1 MANDFDYNDRY
12 GIKPASRWRPIAGV
26 ILSIGLIWLLWA
38 GLHHSRPELTFRL
51 ISFNVTDDRNTE
63 IRFEAT
69 RRDADRELTC
79 TLVARDFD
87 KLIVGQIDDVIP
99 AGQGY
104 IDRTATIPT
113 RNLAATATV
122 LRCL

>member
-26 ILSIGLIWLLWA
+26 ILSIGLIWLIWA
-38 GLHHSRPELTFRL
+38 GLHHSRPEVTFRL
-51 ISFNVTDDRNTE
+51 ISFNVIDDRNTE

-69 RRDADRELTC
+69 RRDEDRELTC

-104 IDRTATIPT
+104 IDRTTTIPT

>member
-12 GIKPASRWRPIAGV
+12 GIKPASVWRPIAGV

-38 GLHHSRPELTFRL
+38 GLHHSRPEVTFRL

-104 IDRTATIPT
+104 IDRTTTIPT

>member
-12 GIKPASRWRPIAGV
+12 GIKPASVWRPIAGV

-38 GLHHSRPELTFRL
+38 GLHHSRPEVTFRL
-51 ISFNVTDDRNTE
+51 ISFTVPSDRNTE

-104 IDRTATIPT
+104 IDRTTTIPT

>member
-12 GIKPASRWRPIAGV
+12 GIKPANRWRPVAAA
-26 ILSIGLIWLLWA
+26 ILVVGLIWLLWA
-38 GLHHSRPELTFRL
+38 GLHHARPEISQRL
-51 ISFNVTDDRNTE
+51 ISFTVTDSRE
-63 IRFEAT
+63 IFIRYEAT
-69 RRDADRELTC
+69 RLDPNRELTC
-79 TLVARDFD
+79 TLVARDID
-87 KLIVGQIDDVIP
+87 KLIVGQVDDVIP

-104 IDRTATIPT
+104 IDRTTPIPT

>member
-12 GIKPASRWRPIAGV
+12 GIKQASRWRPIAGV

-51 ISFNVTDDRNTE
+51 ISFKVIDDRNTE
-63 IRFEAT
+63 IRFETT

-104 IDRTATIPT
+104 IDRTTTIPT

>member
-12 GIKPASRWRPIAGV
+12 GIKPASRWRPVALV

-51 ISFNVTDDRNTE
+51 ISFNVIDDRNTE

-104 IDRTATIPT
+104 IDRTTTIPT

>member
-51 ISFNVTDDRNTE
+51 ISFKVIDDRNTE

-104 IDRTATIPT
+104 IDRTTTIPT

>member
-12 GIKPASRWRPIAGV
+12 GIKPASVWRPVAGV
-26 ILSIGLIWLLWA
+26 ILSIGLIWLIWA
-38 GLHHSRPELTFRL
+38 GLHHSRPEVTFRL
-51 ISFNVTDDRNTE
+51 ISFTVPSDRETE

-69 RRDADRELTC
+69 RRDINRELTC

-104 IDRTATIPT
+104 IDRKTTIPT

>member
-12 GIKPASRWRPIAGV
+12 GIKPASRWRPVAAV
-26 ILSIGLIWLLWA
+26 ILVVGLIWLLWA
-38 GLHHSRPELTFRL
+38 GLHHARPEITFRL
-51 ISFNVTDDRNTE
+51 ISFTVTDSRE
-63 IRFEAT
+63 IFIRYEAT
-69 RRDADRELTC
+69 RRDENRELTC

-87 KLIVGQIDDVIP
+87 KLIVGQIDDLIP
-99 AGQGY
+99 AGKSY
-104 IDRTATIPT
+104 IDRTTPIPT

>member
-12 GIKPASRWRPIAGV
+12 GIKPASVWRPIVGV

-51 ISFNVTDDRNTE
+51 ISFNVIDDRNTE

-104 IDRTATIPT
+104 IDRTTTIPT

>member
-12 GIKPASRWRPIAGV
+12 GIKPASVWRPIAGV
-26 ILSIGLIWLLWA
+26 ILSIGLIWLIWA

-104 IDRTATIPT
+104 IDRSTTIPT

>member
-1 MANDFDYNDRY
+1 MANDFDYKDRY

-51 ISFNVTDDRNTE
+51 ISFNVIDDRNTE

-104 IDRTATIPT
+104 IDRTTTIPT

>member
-12 GIKPASRWRPIAGV
+12 GIKPASVWRPVAGV
-26 ILSIGLIWLLWA
+26 ILSIGLIWLIWA

-51 ISFNVTDDRNTE
+51 ISFNVTDDRETE

-69 RRDADRELTC
+69 RRDVNRELTC

-104 IDRTATIPT
+104 IDRTTTIPT

>member
-12 GIKPASRWRPIAGV
+12 GIKPASVWRPVAGV

-104 IDRTATIPT
+104 IDRTTTIPT

>member
-12 GIKPASRWRPIAGV
+12 GIKPASVWRPIAGV
-26 ILSIGLIWLLWA
+26 ILSIGLIWLIWA

-104 IDRTATIPT
+104 IDRTTTIPT

>member
-12 GIKPASRWRPIAGV
+12 GIKPASVWRPIVGV
-26 ILSIGLIWLLWA
+26 ILSIGLIWLIWA

-51 ISFNVTDDRNTE
+51 ISFNVIDDRNTE

-104 IDRTATIPT
+104 IDRTTTIPT

>member
-12 GIKPASRWRPIAGV
+12 GIKPASSWRPVAAV
-26 ILSIGLIWLLWA
+26 ILVVGLIWLLWA
-38 GLHHSRPELTFRL
+38 GLHHARPEISFRL
-51 ISFNVTDDRNTE
+51 ISFNVIDDRNTE

-69 RRDADRELTC
+69 RRDENRELTC

-104 IDRTATIPT
+104 IDRTTTIPT
-113 RNLAATATV
+113 RNMAATATV

>member
-51 ISFNVTDDRNTE
+51 ISFNVIDDRNTE

-69 RRDADRELTC
+69 RRDENRELTC

-104 IDRTATIPT
+104 IDRTTTIPT

>member
-12 GIKPASRWRPIAGV
+12 GIKPASVWRPVAGV

-38 GLHHSRPELTFRL
+38 GLHHSRPEITFRL
-51 ISFNVTDDRNTE
+51 ISFTVTDSRE
-63 IRFEAT
+63 IFIRYEAT
-69 RRDADRELTC
+69 RRDENRELTC

-104 IDRTATIPT
+104 IDRTTTIPT

>member
-1 MANDFDYNDRY
+1 VANDFDYNDRY
-12 GIKPASRWRPIAGV
+12 GIKPASSWRPIAAI
-26 ILSIGLIWLLWA
+26 ILSIGIIWLLWA
-38 GLHHSRPELTFRL
+38 GIHHSRPEATFRL
-51 ISFNVTDDRNTE
+51 ISFTVPNDRETI
-63 IRFEAT
+63 IRYEAT
-69 RRDADRELTC
+69 RRDVDRELTC

-104 IDRTATIPT
+104 IDRSTTIPT
-113 RNLAATATV
+113 RNLAVTATV

>member
-12 GIKPASRWRPIAGV
+12 GIKPASVWRPIAGV

-51 ISFNVTDDRNTE
+51 ISFNVIDDRNTE

-69 RRDADRELTC
+69 RRDTNRELTC

-104 IDRTATIPT
+104 IDRTTTIPT

>member
-12 GIKPASRWRPIAGV
+12 GIKPASVWRPIAGV
-26 ILSIGLIWLLWA
+26 ILSIGLIWLIWA

-51 ISFNVTDDRNTE
+51 ISFNVTDDRETE

-69 RRDADRELTC
+69 RRDVNRELTC

-104 IDRTATIPT
+104 IDRKTTIPT

>member
-12 GIKPASRWRPIAGV
+12 GIKPAARWRPVAAV
-26 ILSIGLIWLLWA
+26 ILVVGLIWLLWA
-38 GLHHSRPELTFRL
+38 GLHHARPEITFRL
-51 ISFNVTDDRNTE
+51 ISFTVTDSRE
-63 IRFEAT
+63 IFIRYEAT
-69 RRDADRELTC
+69 RRDENRELTC

-87 KLIVGQIDDVIP
+87 KLIVGQIDDLIP
-99 AGQGY
+99 AGKSY
-104 IDRTATIPT
+104 IDRTTPIPT

>member
-12 GIKPASRWRPIAGV
+12 GIKHATRWRPVAGI
-26 ILSIGLIWLLWA
+26 ILSVGLIWLLWA
-38 GLHHSRPELTFRL
+38 GLHHARPEITFRL
-51 ISFNVTDDRNTE
+51 ISFTVSNDRETQ

-69 RRDADRELTC
+69 RRDATRELTC

-87 KLIVGQIDDVIP
+87 KLIVGQIYDVIP

-104 IDRTATIPT
+104 IDRTTTIPT

>member
-99 AGQGY
+99 AGQGN
-104 IDRTATIPT
+104 IDRTTTIPT

>member
-1 MANDFDYNDRY
+1 
-12 GIKPASRWRPIAGV
+12 
-26 ILSIGLIWLLWA
+26 
-38 GLHHSRPELTFRL
+38 L
-51 ISFNVTDDRNTE
+51 ISFTVPSDRETE

-69 RRDADRELTC
+69 RRDVTRELTC

-104 IDRTATIPT
+104 IDRKTTIPT